1 MAALAPLEHVAP
13 LRAIGR
19 ALCKTSDARLEVHAL
34 GLTFPSPLGVAG
46 GFDKN
51 AMRAR
56 ALAALGFGHVELGT
70 VTAQPQEANPLPN
83 LFRLEHDRALV
94 NRLGF
99 PNEGATAVC
108 ARIAERRL
116 RSTSG
121 VPVGVSIGK
130 SRAVPLDPIEHA
142 IADYAS
148 SFREARRVADF
159 VVVNVSSPNTKDLRA
174 MQGAE
179 IARLLL
185 TELSHIN
192 DGAAAKS
199 ADGAAAPA
207 PRVPL
212 LVKIAPDL
220 SDAELEALL
229 AVVEEAKLDGVI
241 ATNTTI
247 ARAGLRTPAAQVEA
261 IGAGGLSG
269 APLRAR
275 ALEVV
280 ARVRARLGGRV
291 TVIGVGGVESADDVI
306 ALVRAGADLVQM
318 YTGLVYQGPLVA
330 RRIARDLSRRLD
342 DASATSLKQLATA

>member
-1 MAALAPLEHVAP
+1 M
-13 LRAIGR
+13 
-19 ALCKTSDARLEVHAL
+19 
-34 GLTFPSPLGVAG
+34 
-46 GFDKN
+46 
-51 AMRAR
+51 
-56 ALAALGFGHVELGT
+56 
-70 VTAQPQEANPLPN
+70 
-83 LFRLEHDRALV
+83 
-94 NRLGF
+94 
-99 PNEGATAVC
+99 C
-108 ARIAERRL
+108 ARIASRRL
-116 RSTSG
+116 RSTCG

-148 SFREARRVADF
+148 SFREARRVANF

-179 IARLLL
+179 IARRLL
-185 TELSHIN
+185 TELTYIN
-192 DGAAAKS
+192 EGAS
-199 ADGAAAPA
+199 AESVAMGTSPA

-220 SDAELEALL
+220 TDAEIEALL
-229 AVVEEAKLDGVI
+229 AVVEETKLDGVI

-247 ARAGLRTPAAQVEA
+247 ARAGLRTPAARIEA

-269 APLRAR
+269 PPLRAR
-275 ALEVV
+275 ALDVV
-280 ARVRARLGGRV
+280 ARVRTRLGERV

-318 YTGLVYQGPLVA
+318 YTGFVYGGPLVA

-342 DASATSLKQLATA
+342 AARATSLKALTYPRDPAARLALSRSWVAPHRRANRGFVSSEDRVDLDEAMRVVGDLPMMRRPVRAGRRASLRGASLRCAWRRRRSASPRSRGGTGRGREARRPR